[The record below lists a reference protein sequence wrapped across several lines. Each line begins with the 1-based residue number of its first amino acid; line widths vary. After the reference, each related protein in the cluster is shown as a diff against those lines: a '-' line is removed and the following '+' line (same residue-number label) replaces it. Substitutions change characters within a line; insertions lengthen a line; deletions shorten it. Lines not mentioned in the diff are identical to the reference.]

1 MMQAHITIPAIM
13 KLLAFLP
20 RLSLLACLPAMAAA
34 SPPLELQIVHFPP
47 YMVVLPGG
55 AMDGIAVRP
64 ALAAFKKAGI
74 EVTLREVPALRQ
86 LQRLKSNQERVCSVG
101 WYKNRERQQ
110 FAKYSDAL
118 SQDTP
123 WAAFANLPA
132 TPVGDLSA
140 HAILANEQLTVLL
153 KAGFIYGDYL
163 DRAMLGMRAR
173 VQHTHADMPQVL
185 RMIEVGRA
193 QLTFAPIEVIQHHL
207 KNYSTGNGET
217 QIITFA
223 EMPAG
228 YKRYLM
234 CSKQVEDGLIA
245 RFNAALAPARAKRAR

>member
-1 MMQAHITIPAIM
+1 MIQAHIIIEAIM
-13 KLLAFLP
+13 TLLAFLR
-20 RLSLLACLPAMAAA
+20 RLSLPACLPAVAAA
-34 SPPLELQIVHFPP
+34 APPLELQIVHFPP
-47 YMVVLPGG
+47 YMLVLPDGV
-55 AMDGIAVRP
+55 MDGIAVRP

-86 LQRLKSNQERVCSVG
+86 LQRLKSNQERLCSVG

-110 FAKYSDAL
+110 FAKYSEAL

-123 WAAFANLPA
+123 WAAYASLPA
-132 TPVGDLSA
+132 APVGELSVR
-140 HAILANEQLTVLL
+140 AILANEQLTVLL

-163 DRAMLGMRAR
+163 ERELVGARAR
-173 VQHTHADMPQVL
+173 LQHTHADMPQVL
-185 RMIEVGRA
+185 RMIDVGRA
-193 QLTFAPIEVIQHHL
+193 QLTFAPIEVIQYHL
-207 KNYSTGNGET
+207 KSSPASAGET

-234 CSKQVEDGLIA
+234 CSQQVEDSLLA
-245 RFNAALAPARAKRAR
+245 RFNAALAKLPR